1 MVGSSKCLTRKHVDV
16 ISLCASVP
24 DEFVRMRTWWVWHG
38 AFRLFLT
45 TYQDHFH
52 ARFKKKFVLVSVNV
66 ILKKS
71 TSVFDPEVYWEIRG
85 TAMSRVS
92 GATYAN
98 LTMGYRKIKVYF
110 VIH

>member
-1 MVGSSKCLTRKHVDV
+1 MGYLKL
-16 ISLCASVP
+16 IN
-24 DEFVRMRTWWVWHG
+24 
-38 AFRLFLT
+38 
-45 TYQDHFH
+45 
-52 ARFKKKFVLVSVNV
+52 LVSVNV

-92 GATYAN
+92 EATYAN